1 MLGYES
7 EELIGRHGHSTW
19 HHSKPDGTPFPA
31 EECSINTLNRKG
43 IRGADESIRFWKKD
57 GTSFSVE
64 CASTPMCE
72 GNAPVGSVVIFKD
85 ISERIAA
92 EAALKESE
100 EKYRLLVD
108 SSPAGVYKADLKG
121 SFLFV
126 NRALS
131 DIFEFDSPEEM
142 MSENVL
148 MRYKNPEERTVFVDL
163 LKKSGRV
170 RNYELHT
177 LSKTG
182 KAIHLLINATLEG
195 ETISG
200 MVLNMTEQK
209 RLEAQ
214 LRHSQKMEAI
224 GTLAGGV
231 AHDFN
236 NILNVIMGFG
246 SLALNRIEEAHPA
259 TEHLKEV
266 LASAERA
273 ANLTQRLLA
282 FSRKQVTE
290 MKPVDLNEVVKGTEK
305 MLSRIIGE
313 DIELITDLAGEE
325 LLVMADIGQMEQVLI
340 NLASNARD
348 AMPRGGSLAIGT
360 GRRELDNGFV
370 AAHGYG
376 KPGHYALVSFTDTG
390 AGMNEETQ
398 KKIFEPFFTTKEIGE
413 GTGLGLPIAYGIIK
427 QHNGFINVYSE
438 VGNGTTFKILMPLLD
453 KSEEPVQE
461 AGVAVSLRGG
471 AETILIAEDDGA
483 LRDLSRIILE
493 SFGYRVMTAVDG
505 EDAIRVFMEH
515 RDDIHLVILDMIMP
529 KKNGK
534 EAYEEIRNASPT
546 IKALFT
552 SGYTMDLITRRELLT
567 EGMDCIFKPILPKD
581 LLKKVREVL
590 DR

>member
-1 MLGYES
+1 
-7 EELIGRHGHSTW
+7 
-19 HHSKPDGTPFPA
+19 
-31 EECSINTLNRKG
+31 
-43 IRGADESIRFWKKD
+43 
-57 GTSFSVE
+57 
-64 CASTPMCE
+64 
-72 GNAPVGSVVIFKD
+72 
-85 ISERIAA
+85 
-92 EAALKESE
+92 
-100 EKYRLLVD
+100 
-108 SSPAGVYKADLKG
+108 
-121 SFLFV
+121 
-126 NRALS
+126 
-131 DIFEFDSPEEM
+131 
-142 MSENVL
+142 
-148 MRYKNPEERTVFVDL
+148 
-163 LKKSGRV
+163 
-170 RNYELHT
+170 
-177 LSKTG
+177 
-182 KAIHLLINATLEG
+182 
-195 ETISG
+195 
-200 MVLNMTEQK
+200 
-209 RLEAQ
+209 
-214 LRHSQKMEAI
+214 
-224 GTLAGGV
+224 
-231 AHDFN
+231 
-236 NILNVIMGFG
+236 
-246 SLALNRIEEAHPA
+246 
-259 TEHLKEV
+259 
-266 LASAERA
+266 
-273 ANLTQRLLA
+273 
-282 FSRKQVTE
+282 
-290 MKPVDLNEVVKGTEK
+290 VVKGTEK

-413 GTGLGLPIAYGIIK
+413 GTGLGLSIAYGIIK

-461 AGVAVSLRGG
+461 AVVAVSLRGG